1 MHLYCE
7 LCSRL
12 AISWVH
18 STEQLAECFPNEYQ
32 YHDRFGVFVLEWGD
46 LNIEK
51 LRQKCLKVVQ
61 VKSIYVWNKVTVCVL
76 VPTTAISTSHPPP
89 LINPMFINWHV
100 RGAIH
105 HGWWNI
111 EMATDGEGFLE
122 MPFFSWNQ
130 GVPNVRFEVRF
141 VLQCRPLI
149 VTNTDSLKKN
159 GVSTMS
165 CFKYSTIRI
174 QSKWLHKPEFALF
187 VSLYKSK
194 WNLLHIVG
202 IFNDAFKQLYNSWYI
217 AKTPIS
223 LSPVSLT
230 VHEVTFCLNR
240 KANSSWRSS

>member
-1 MHLYCE
+1 MKQSHRLRPGSHHCNLY
-7 LCSRL
+7 LPS
-12 AISWVH
+12 
-18 STEQLAECFPNEYQ
+18 
-32 YHDRFGVFVLEWGD
+32 
-46 LNIEK
+46 
-51 LRQKCLKVVQ
+51 
-61 VKSIYVWNKVTVCVL
+61 
-76 VPTTAISTSHPPP
+76 PTTHKPNVYELTRTRCYPP
-89 LINPMFINWHV
+89 
-100 RGAIH
+100 
-105 HGWWNI
+105 WWNI

-141 VLQCRPLI
+141 VLQCRPRI

-240 KANSSWRSS
+240 KANSSWRSSQN

>member
-1 MHLYCE
+1 MLSIMVKHWNGNWWGRIFRNAIFLLKSGCPKRTIWGPS
-7 LCSRL
+7 CL
-12 AISWVH
+12 AMSPSYSYEHWL
-18 STEQLAECFPNEYQ
+18 S
-32 YHDRFGVFVLEWGD
+32 
-46 LNIEK
+46 EK
-51 LRQKCLKVVQ
+51 K
-61 VKSIYVWNKVTVCVL
+61 
-76 VPTTAISTSHPPP
+76 
-89 LINPMFINWHV
+89 
-100 RGAIH
+100 
-105 HGWWNI
+105 
-111 EMATDGEGFLE
+111 
-122 MPFFSWNQ
+122 
-130 GVPNVRFEVRF
+130 
-141 VLQCRPLI
+141 
-149 VTNTDSLKKN
+149 

-240 KANSSWRSS
+240 KANSSWRSSQN